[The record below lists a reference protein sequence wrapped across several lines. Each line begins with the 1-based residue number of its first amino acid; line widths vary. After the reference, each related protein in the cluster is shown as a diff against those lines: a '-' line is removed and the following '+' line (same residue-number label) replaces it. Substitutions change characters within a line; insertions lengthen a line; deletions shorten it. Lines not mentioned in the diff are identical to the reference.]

1 MVLSNA
7 ERQARYR
14 ARLKALAEGLVEVV
28 IIVREP
34 GRLKPDF
41 SLSFALPTVPRVG
54 DYISIYRP
62 DSKLHTED
70 VVVRRIWWHLQHDQ
84 TESYADGDDEQLV
97 GRSREIMVEC
107 DPAIGP
113 SARDQWRDHL
123 EMRADRGAKI
133 ERFEVERLSLRES
146 ELYALGSDRDKDE

>member
-7 ERQARYR
+7 ERQARHR

-28 IIVREP
+28 LVVREP
-34 GRLKPDF
+34 GRLKPDY
-41 SLSFALPTVPRVG
+41 SLKFALPAVPNVG

-70 VVVRRIWWHLQHDQ
+70 VVVRHVWWHVRHDE
-84 TESYADGDDEQLV
+84 TDAFGDGDEEPLV
-97 GRSREIMVEC
+97 GRVREIIVEC

-113 SARDQWRDHL
+113 FARDRWRDQL
-123 EMRADRGAKI
+123 EARAERGKVV
-133 ERFEVERLSLRES
+133 ERFEVERFSLRES
-146 ELYALGSDRDKDE
+146 DLRAKG